1 MTGPLKFKKKS
12 VVPRVHYENVAYG
25 KLRILWARK
34 WLIAVLVVVALV
46 LASVALVLL
55 GPRYTGEA
63 QIQINFTR
71 DEPVNGAKIQPTA
84 TVDPAAVVEGAAR
97 IIRSRATAD
106 AVVARLGLDK
116 DPTFTRQPVL
126 WRVFSDARS
135 SLGLEQSAS
144 SNHDLAV
151 NRLMA
156 RISVT
161 NDVRSYLI
169 LISVTSS
176 DPALSATLANTAAFE
191 YLRGQM
197 LQQLTETYAA
207 AEREVAEL
215 SSIYGMRHPSYLSGR
230 TKLEQ
235 LQLRLRTLREGAR
248 DEDVARLV
256 TGQSLIPAKNVL
268 APSGP
273 NILLFLGL
281 AISAAL
287 AIGIWLAL
295 LLGPDERLRP
305 DAIAI
310 PSKRT
315 LEPIAELLPQPMK
328 NDASQA
334 N

>member
-116 DPTFTRQPVL
+116 DPTFTRQPLL
-126 WRVFSDARS
+126 WRALSDARS
-135 SLGLEQSAS
+135 ALGLEQSAS

-176 DPALSATLANTAAFE
+176 DPALSATLRSLTQGAQAKLQLLELCPAAE
-191 YLRGQM
+191 VAWMAHAVDRGKLGHLAFSCSVRLGKL
-197 LQQLTETYAA
+197 LQHLPPEVLKRSSIGAHRRIAAATDEKRRIASQLT
-207 AEREVAEL
+207 
-215 SSIYGMRHPSYLSGR
+215 IG
-230 TKLEQ
+230 
-235 LQLRLRTLREGAR
+235 
-248 DEDVARLV
+248 V
-256 TGQSLIPAKNVL
+256 TMPTGDHIDS
-268 APSGP
+268 
-273 NILLFLGL
+273 
-281 AISAAL
+281 
-287 AIGIWLAL
+287 
-295 LLGPDERLRP
+295 
-305 DAIAI
+305 
-310 PSKRT
+310 
-315 LEPIAELLPQPMK
+315 
-328 NDASQA
+328 
-334 N
+334 